1 MEDAD
6 ASLDLANVTVL
17 EAAGANNR
25 RSERLMEIAAMAD
38 AYEAELG
45 AIEGEMSQLRTLRDA
60 AIQAVASVSLEQRK

>member
-25 RSERLMEIAAMAD
+25 TSERLMEIAAMAD
-38 AYEAELG
+38 TYEAELG
-45 AIEGEMSQLRTLRDA
+45 AIEGEMSQLRTSRDA